1 MRLPRISPPRRGAV
15 APLAVIGLMV
25 FVVVLA
31 FVVDIGYIVGVR
43 SELQNAADAAALAG
57 ASQLREGAVRYH
69 LPGQT
74 DQLGILYVTRT
85 KAIAEAKKFAARN
98 RAGNAPLVLLDSD
111 IEFGYTTD
119 GSPPQYWPESDPDY
133 PIDAFPNTVRV
144 TLRRD
149 RTSPSGPLSL
159 FFGALLGKGEVD
171 VMASGSATAHAGVK
185 VDGWKNDA
193 DLSLRM
199 LPMTYDVADWDDFL
213 AGNHPDAVMLSDDP
227 ALRVYPSHKDV
238 GNFGQ
243 LSLDGHHAGAAEIKG
258 WIRETIGQAEIT
270 SLQDLNLLPLSRHD
284 SNEWDWMGNP
294 GLKTSTIYELEP
306 FEGEDFILPLFKAY
320 KPHDDPRS
328 YEAGRGEGSH
338 YYYQIVRFVGVKMV
352 QAHDQKVIIRPTG
365 VVVDPG
371 LTLFLSPHPAPAG
384 EAGTSTATFFVPP
397 KMTH

>member
-1 MRLPRISPPRRGAV
+1 MRLPYLPSPRKGAV
-15 APLAVIGLMV
+15 TPLATIGLTI
-25 FVVVLA
+25 FLVVLA
-31 FVVDIGYIVGVR
+31 FAVDIGYIVAVR

-57 ASQLREGAVRYH
+57 ASQLREGVVRYH

-74 DQLGILYVTRT
+74 DRLGVLYETKT
-85 KAIAEAKKFAARN
+85 KALAEAKKFAARN

-111 IEFGYTTD
+111 LEFGYTTG
-119 GSPPQYWPESDPDY
+119 GSPPQYYPESDPGY

-159 FFGALLGKGEVD
+159 FFGRLLGKGEVD
-171 VMASGSATAHAGVK
+171 VVASGSATAFAAVN

-213 AGNHPDAVMLSDDP
+213 AGNNPDAVTLGSDP
-227 ALRVYPSHKDV
+227 TLQVYPSHKDV

-243 LSLDGHHAGAAEIKG
+243 LSLDGYHAGAAEIRD
-258 WIRETIGQAEIT
+258 WIRDGIGKAEIT
-270 SLQDLNLLPLSRHD
+270 SLQELNLLPLSGHD
-284 SNEWDWMGNP
+284 GSQWDWVGNP
-294 GLKTSTIYELEP
+294 GFKTSTLHELEP
-306 FEGEDFILPLFKAY
+306 FEGQDFILPLFKAY
-320 KPHDDPRS
+320 KPSNGPEP
-328 YEAGRGEGSH
+328 YEPGRGEGSQ
-338 YYYQIVRFVGVKMV
+338 YYYQIVRFVGVKVV
-352 QAHDQKVIIRPTG
+352 QAQDQGVIVRPTG

-384 EAGTSTATFFVPP
+384 EAGTSTATFFVPS
-397 KMTH
+397 KMSN